1 MNHDPE
7 PTLSCIFIRRSSV
20 GLDRMNFAV
29 SQIYIDVDAKSIK
42 HQVSQE
48 VRALV
53 DNASYTECQKA

>member
-1 MNHDPE
+1 
-7 PTLSCIFIRRSSV
+7 
-20 GLDRMNFAV
+20 MNFAV

-53 DNASYTECQKA
+53 DNASYAECQKA